1 MGKTARRP
9 GFKLLGA
16 LREAGIRSDMD
27 YMDRKMK
34 AQMKS
39 ADRLNA
45 RTVVVIGED
54 EVAEGV
60 ALLKNM
66 ADGTQEKV
74 PVAELVQKIKE
85 TLIG

>member
-1 MGKTARRP
+1 MRWKRKGNRLKHEPELDVYIVTLGEAARRP
-9 GFKLLGA
+9 GFKLLGE

-45 RTVVVIGED
+45 TDSR
-54 EVAEGV
+54 
-60 ALLKNM
+60 
-66 ADGTQEKV
+66 
-74 PVAELVQKIKE
+74 PHR
-85 TLIG
+85 